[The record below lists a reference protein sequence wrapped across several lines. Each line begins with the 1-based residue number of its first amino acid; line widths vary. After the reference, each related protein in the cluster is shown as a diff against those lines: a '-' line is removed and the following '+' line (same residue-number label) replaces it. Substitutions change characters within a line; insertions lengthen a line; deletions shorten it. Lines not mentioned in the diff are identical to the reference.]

1 MKLKKKWI
9 IGGTSLL
16 LVLGGIGWAA
26 WGQGEGET
34 IFTVESATRKDL
46 KESVNANGEI
56 QAKTRVNVG
65 TSVTGEIK
73 EIHVKDGQWVKTGD
87 LLVTVDQER
96 FRQQLTQA
104 DLSLRGARQDLQNAQ
119 ATFDKQHLTFQRNES
134 LFRQGLVS
142 AEEFQAQKLARETS
156 QNQLER
162 ARVSVSQAQAQVALA
177 QDSLSKTVLRASMSG
192 RVTGLKAE
200 KGETAIAGQ
209 TNIAG
214 AVLMV
219 ISDMSEMLAEV
230 KVGELDVV
238 KLKVGQ
244 PAEIQVDAIP
254 GKVFQG
260 KVLEVATSV
269 ERASQGGMSSQDAQN
284 YRVRILLQSDADE
297 LESLR
302 PGMSARVAV
311 LSQEVKQALTIPLQ
325 AIQDRES
332 KKGGLGLM
340 TGTQPIVYAVKNGVV
355 EERQIKAGVMTR
367 QALQVIEGVKEG
379 ESVIIGPTKALSGL
393 STGANIKTQ
402 SEEEAI
408 KARRK

>member
-1 MKLKKKWI
+1 MKSKKKWI
-9 IGGTSLL
+9 IGSTALL

-34 IFTVESATRKDL
+34 IFTVESATRQDL

-73 EIHVKDGQWVKTGD
+73 EIHVKDGQWVKAGD
-87 LLVTVDQER
+87 LLVTLDQER

-104 DLSLRGARQDLQNAQ
+104 DLSLQGARQDLQNAQ
-119 ATFDKQHLTFQRNES
+119 ATFDKQTLTFQRNES

-269 ERASQGGMSSQDAQN
+269 EKNLQGSFSSQDAQN
-284 YRVRILLQSDADE
+284 YRVRIQISGSD
-297 LESLR
+297 LEDLR

-311 LSQEVKQALTIPLQ
+311 LSQDVQKALAIPLQ
-325 AIQDRES
+325 AIQERES
-332 KKGGLGLM
+332 KSGGLGLM
-340 TGTQPIVYAVKNGVV
+340 TGTQPIVYVVNNGKI
-355 EERQIKAGVMTR
+355 EERTLKAGVMTR
-367 QALQVIEGVKEG
+367 QAVQVLEGVKDG
-379 ESVIIGPTKALSGL
+379 ESVITGPAKAMAGL
-393 STGANIKTQ
+393 STGAKVKTQ
-402 SEEEAI
+402 SEAEAI
-408 KARRK
+408 KGRRK